1 MNKKTNY
8 LLIKI
13 LAILFFI
20 CVCECFMNISYADYV
35 DYAECTDKEKIAFDL
50 GTIMDYVDKVY
61 VIEEKEDENGLIYNV
76 KDPIKEDEQVLL
88 AWTGMFDT
96 DGTTLIAE
104 GETAT
109 SQKEAVY
116 FAVSQALQLEVD
128 PHADSTQTPIYQNPQ
143 KSSKVN
149 SEEQNIDKL
158 IQNGDT
164 FLEGGTTDQ
173 LDNTALQNFSKSM
186 FNILFAVG
194 VVVSVITG
202 ALLGL
207 KLMVSSIEEQVEA
220 KKLIIPYVIGCIVLF
235 GGFGIWRILVTIL
248 QGI

>member
-1 MNKKTNY
+1 M
-8 LLIKI
+8 LVS
-13 LAILFFI
+13 A
-20 CVCECFMNISYADYV
+20 
-35 DYAECTDKEKIAFDL
+35 
-50 GTIMDYVDKVY
+50 GTS
-61 VIEEKEDENGLIYNV
+61 
-76 KDPIKEDEQVLL
+76 
-88 AWTGMFDT
+88 
-96 DGTTLIAE
+96 LIAE
-104 GETAT
+104 VATAKT
-109 SQKEAVY
+109 QEQAVY
-116 FAVSQALQLEVD
+116 FAVNQALQLEVD